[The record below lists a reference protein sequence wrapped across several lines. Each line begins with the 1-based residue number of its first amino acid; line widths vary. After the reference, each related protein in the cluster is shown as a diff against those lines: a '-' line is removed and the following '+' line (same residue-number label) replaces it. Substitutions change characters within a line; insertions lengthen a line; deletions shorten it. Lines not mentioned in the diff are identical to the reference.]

1 MYCCYKYAVTN
12 THTHADTCTACTR
25 TNTVAFCGCQMGLVM
40 APPPKQTVTFSAFY
54 KKQKFRSNNLLIV
67 TSLYFFALLPLHF
80 LLHSKREKGK
90 VRARARAVEFV
101 AIADVWQRSSNY
113 CRAAN
118 LRKTLTKRQL

>member
-1 MYCCYKYAVTN
+1 
-12 THTHADTCTACTR
+12 
-25 TNTVAFCGCQMGLVM
+25 MGLVM

-90 VRARARAVEFV
+90 KGQKARARAVEFV